1 MACITKRRDRYVIDC
16 YDQHGKRYR
25 KTLKAG
31 TTKDNARKALR
42 EIEDRISRRT
52 FMPDK
57 KTPFFSEV
65 SKKWLEHKKQYLRET
80 TWEVYEFNVTT
91 HLKELDE
98 LRISEITT
106 VDIERF
112 ISRLQNK
119 FRSTRKRRKAGE
131 VQKEVEAVKEG
142 KKIALGTVRK
152 VITILG
158 QIMAYAV
165 RHRMI
170 DFNPVRDAERPRHQ
184 GREDQEAEKQIAI
197 LTPFQIRAFLDKVE
211 DQKYRTLFLT
221 AIMTGARQGEV
232 LGLKWS
238 DVDFQK
244 KQVHISRT
252 FNHGRFFIPKTKGSA
267 RRIDLAPTLLKD
279 LAVWK
284 LKSGGQDEGLIFPN
298 EAGQPL
304 NYSNMVQRYFLK
316 ALKDAEIPR
325 LRFHDLRHTYA
336 SLLIEQGENIK
347 YVQTQ
352 LGHSTPT
359 VTLNVYSHLMKDSNQ
374 EAACRLESTI
384 FQSTGHNMV
393 TNTEKGLAINS

>member
-1 MACITKRRDRYVIDC
+1 
-16 YDQHGKRYR
+16 
-25 KTLKAG
+25 
-31 TTKDNARKALR
+31 
-42 EIEDRISRRT
+42 
-52 FMPDK
+52 MPDK

-65 SKKWLEHKKQYLRET
+65 SKKWLEHKKQYLRKT

-91 HLKELDE
+91 HLKELDD

-131 VQKEVEAVKEG
+131 AQREVEAVKEG
-142 KKIALGTVRK
+142 KTIALGTVRK
-152 VITILG
+152 VITSLG

-184 GREDQEAEKQIAI
+184 GREGQEAEKQIAI
-197 LTPFQIRAFLDKVE
+197 LTPIQIRAFLRKVE

-244 KQVHISRT
+244 KQVQISRT
-252 FNHGRFFIPKTKGSA
+252 YNHGRFFTPKTKGSA
-267 RRIDLAPTLLKD
+267 RRIDLAQTLLKD
-279 LAVWK
+279 LAAWK
-284 LKSGGQDEGLIFPN
+284 LKRWGQDENL
-298 EAGQPL
+298 
-304 NYSNMVQRYFLK
+304 V
-316 ALKDAEIPR
+316 IP
-325 LRFHDLRHTYA
+325 
-336 SLLIEQGENIK
+336 E
-347 YVQTQ
+347 
-352 LGHSTPT
+352 
-359 VTLNVYSHLMKDSNQ
+359 
-374 EAACRLESTI
+374 
-384 FQSTGHNMV
+384 
-393 TNTEKGLAINS
+393 